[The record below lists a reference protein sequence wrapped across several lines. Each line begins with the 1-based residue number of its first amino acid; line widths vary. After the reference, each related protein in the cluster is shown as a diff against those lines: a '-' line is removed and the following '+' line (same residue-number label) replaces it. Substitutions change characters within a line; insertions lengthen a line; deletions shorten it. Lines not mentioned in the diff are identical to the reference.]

1 MIALPMLL
9 RKQNSLRITNYWDRS
24 KQFEAKNRVYI
35 TIVDGY
41 LLLLRR
47 NIFSY

>member
-1 MIALPMLL
+1 MIALPMLI

-35 TIVDGY
+35 
-41 LLLLRR
+41 
-47 NIFSY
+47 NS